1 MPSTTSPA
9 DSTLFAPP
17 TEKPSAD
24 SAVARSGDIPEADGK
39 PAGDRASR
47 AQKKAQSRRQILDA
61 ARDVFFRDG
70 FMDANLDE
78 IAERAAVAKGT
89 LYRYFENKAQ
99 IYVAVLSHRGRSFER
114 KLQSIL
120 DREATPLEALRQV
133 SRFYRHHYVEN
144 GDYFQIFWAIDN
156 ESVIGDLPRE
166 VIDKIGSFWE
176 SNLNVLH
183 SVLEEGVKTGEFVPC
198 DTWEIANVLWSIAN
212 SLIESDSTKARR
224 QIRRRPLEPLYT
236 HAIDTLVRGIL
247 VDPSQIELSPPSS
260 LKPSTPIRTDSR

>member
-1 MPSTTSPA
+1 M
-9 DSTLFAPP
+9 
-17 TEKPSAD
+17 
-24 SAVARSGDIPEADGK
+24 
-39 PAGDRASR
+39 SR
-47 AQKKAQSRRQILDA
+47 AQKKVESRRRILDA

-70 FMDANLDE
+70 FMRANLDE
-78 IAERAAVAKGT
+78 MAEKAGVAKGT
-89 LYRYFENKAQ
+89 LYRYFDSKADL
-99 IYVAVLSHRGRSFER
+99 YVAVLADNLELFLQRMEEAARPRSSALER
-114 KLQSIL
+114 VRSIG
-120 DREATPLEALRQV
+120 
-133 SRFYRHHYVEN
+133 RFYFTHWLEHP
-144 GDYFQIFWAIDN
+144 DYFQIFWAIDN